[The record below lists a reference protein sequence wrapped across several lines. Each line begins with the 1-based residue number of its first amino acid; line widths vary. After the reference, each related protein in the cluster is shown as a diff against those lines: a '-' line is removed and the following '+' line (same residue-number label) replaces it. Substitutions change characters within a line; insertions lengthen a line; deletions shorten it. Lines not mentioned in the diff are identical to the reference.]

1 MKKKIVIL
9 LVILIVLLTYVILK
23 IFVSKY
29 ELSKLEK
36 YKMKSNE
43 TIKEDFSYKDR
54 NYLLTNYYK
63 SDSSYAYNNILFFN
77 KDKYYLLEKIDK
89 CDASTYIKDNNI
101 YIHCIGKSGDILK
114 YTINKYYIEKE
125 TIKFNYKL
133 VNNISRTHITITN
146 VDNDYIYLKS
156 VVKKDDYLNTKDT
169 VRCSLS
175 TNICEYY

>member
-1 MKKKIVIL
+1 MKKKILIL

-23 IFVSKY
+23 IFVLKY

-43 TIKEDFSYKDR
+43 IIKEEFSYKDR

-63 SDSSYAYNNILFFN
+63 SDSSYAYNNILFSN
-77 KDKYYLLEKIDK
+77 KDKYYLLETIDK

-114 YTINKYYIEKE
+114 YTINKYEVTKQVLD
-125 TIKFNYKL
+125 FDYKQ
-133 VNNISRTHITITN
+133 VNNISRIHITI
-146 VDNDYIYLKS
+146 DKLDDDYIYLRS
-156 VVKKDDYLNTKDT
+156 VVKIDDSKNTKDT
-169 VRCSLS
+169 IKCSLE
-175 TNICEYY
+175 TRKCEYY